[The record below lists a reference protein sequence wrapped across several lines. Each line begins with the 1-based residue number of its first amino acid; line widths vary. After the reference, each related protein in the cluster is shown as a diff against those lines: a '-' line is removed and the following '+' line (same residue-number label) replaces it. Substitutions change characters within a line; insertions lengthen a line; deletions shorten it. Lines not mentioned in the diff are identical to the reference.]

1 MKYPWIGWRRAKPFL
16 PRSGFMMPLAKRRI
30 LLINGF
36 SRSDQTCPG
45 EMSKTWRL
53 IQIAEP
59 MF

>member
-1 MKYPWIGWRRAKPFL
+1 MDW
-16 PRSGFMMPLAKRRI
+16 LAAREAILAAQRVHDAAGETPRI